1 MDIEQEDE
9 EMRKIKEEVRKV
21 YEEECRRN
29 EEKLRKS
36 EEILRKSERKIEQFL
51 IKLNEDARR
60 SYELYKQSEEYKQ
73 REEREREYLE
83 WQRKLRETPETEN
96 GGEWLEAMWHEH
108 ERELMERSSRERENL
123 IVRLKQM
130 AEDDIVPKIEKRGFG
145 GAMCY
150 RPAAPDTL
158 YSFIC
163 PECGREVKVET
174 HKDGYEKGIEIVND
188 IVHEMES
195 LGYDV
200 KARWVCS
207 VCSRREKK
215 ATGIDLLFYIRFK
228 DMKTYHVALAS
239 IEKLRMVLAF
249 LKGECKRQDF
259 NNFEQIDVI
268 EEMTGIKSCPKCGNE
283 IRGVEHMSQCDI
295 DRMEE
300 MIRHV
305 NMRLQPYFH
314 MRAKRLCSAC
324 NLIGIDMYLYM
335 DILDI
340 DERTMGSGEE
350 KHCVVPASM
359 EELEI
364 FLALLNE
371 KEIKDYKDLEMRVD
385 TIQSVKEWMKDVVY
399 PKGGFEHFVGYLDFL
414 KKIVG
419 IES

>member
-1 MDIEQEDE
+1 MSIEQEDE

-21 YEEECRRN
+21 YEEECRKY
-29 EEKLRKS
+29 EEKCRES
-36 EEILRKSERKIEQFL
+36 EKERRKSERKIDQIL
-51 IKLNEDARR
+51 IKLNRKARLDL
-60 SYELYKQSEEYKQ
+60 ELYKQSEEYKQ
-73 REEREREYLE
+73 REERKREYREWLCKLE
-83 WQRKLRETPETEN
+83 ETPETDN

-108 ERELMERSSRERENL
+108 EKELKIQPSREREKL
-123 IVRLKQM
+123 IARLKQL
-130 AEDDIVPKIEKRGFG
+130 AEDDVVSKVEKKRFE

-150 RPAAPDTL
+150 CPAAPDAF

-174 HKDGYEKGIEIVND
+174 YKHDYERGIEIVN
-188 IVHEMES
+188 IIIHEMED

-200 KARWVCS
+200 KARRVCS
-207 VCSRREKK
+207 VCSQREKK
-215 ATGIDLLFYIRFK
+215 AAGIDLLFYIRFK
-228 DMKTYHVALAS
+228 GMKTYHVALAS

-249 LKGECKRQDF
+249 LKGECKQLDF
-259 NNFEQIDVI
+259 NNLEQIDVI

-283 IRGVEHMSQCDI
+283 IRNMEHMSQYDI
-295 DRMEE
+295 DRMEQ
-300 MIRHV
+300 MILRV
-305 NMRLQPYFH
+305 NMRLRPYFH

-324 NLIGIDMYLYM
+324 YQIGIDMYLYT
-335 DILDI
+335 DILNI
-340 DERTMGSGEE
+340 ERTWGSREE

-371 KEIKDYKDLEMRVD
+371 KEIKDYEDLEMRVK
-385 TIQSVKEWMKDVVY
+385 TIQSAKEWMKEGMP
-399 PKGGFEHFVGYLDFL
+399 PKGGYERFVEHLDFL

>member
-9 EMRKIKEEVRKV
+9 EMRKIKEELRKV
-21 YEEECRRN
+21 YEEECPRN
-29 EEKLRKS
+29 EEKLRES
-36 EEILRKSERKIEQFL
+36 EKEREREIEQFL
-51 IKLNEDARR
+51 IKLDEDARR

-73 REEREREYLE
+73 REERGREYRE
-83 WQRKLRETPETEN
+83 WQRKLEETPETNN

-108 ERELMERSSRERENL
+108 ERELRERSSRERENL
-123 IVRLKQM
+123 IIRLKQM
-130 AEDDIVPKIEKRGFG
+130 AEDDIVPKIERRRFE

-150 RPAAPDTL
+150 CPPASDTL

-163 PECGREVKVET
+163 PECGREVKVRT
-174 HKDGYEKGIEIVND
+174 YKDSYEKGIEIVND
-188 IVHEMES
+188 IVHEIES

-207 VCSRREKK
+207 VCSQREKK
-215 ATGIDLLFYIRFK
+215 AAGIDLLFYIRFK

-300 MIRHV
+300 MIRLV

-324 NLIGIDMYLYM
+324 NQIGIDMYLYT
-335 DILDI
+335 DILNI
-340 DERTMGSGEE
+340 ERTWDSEEE

-371 KEIKDYKDLEMRVD
+371 KEFKDYEDLEMRVE
-385 TIQSVKEWMKDVVY
+385 TIQSVKEWMKEDMC
-399 PKGGFEHFVGYLDFL
+399 PKGGYERFVEYLDFL